1 MEWPTGASVHVENPP
16 MTNQRYTVTYAFN
29 GYLNGAYAE
38 AVERID
44 EAVARMRDEGE
55 SIDFLGATQEIN
67 AAGQLVE
74 MSARYAAPNKGAVGR
89 LNCRACLPATGGPRR
104 ETTSR
109 TETPA
114 HVAQKT

>member
-1 MEWPTGASVHVENPP
+1 MEWPAGSSVHVENPP
-16 MTNQRYTVTYAFN
+16 MPDQRYTVTYAFN

-44 EAVARMRDEGE
+44 ETVAAMRDEGID
-55 SIDFLGATQEIN
+55 IDFLGATQEIN

-74 MSARYAAPNKGAVGR
+74 MAARYEAPSKGEIGR
-89 LNCRACLPATGGPRR
+89 LNCRACLPAAGGPRC
-104 ETTSR
+104 EAPHE

-114 HVAQKT
+114 VVPGKT

>member
-1 MEWPTGASVHVENPP
+1 MEWPASASVRVESPP
-16 MTNQRYTVTYAFN
+16 MTSQRYAVTYAFN

-38 AVERID
+38 AIERID
-44 EAVARMRDEGE
+44 EAVERMRDEGE
-55 SIDFLGATQEIN
+55 RIDFLGATQEIN

-74 MSARYAAPNKGAVGR
+74 MSARYAAPSKGVIGR

-109 TETPA
+109 TESEATVVGKA
-114 HVAQKT
+114 